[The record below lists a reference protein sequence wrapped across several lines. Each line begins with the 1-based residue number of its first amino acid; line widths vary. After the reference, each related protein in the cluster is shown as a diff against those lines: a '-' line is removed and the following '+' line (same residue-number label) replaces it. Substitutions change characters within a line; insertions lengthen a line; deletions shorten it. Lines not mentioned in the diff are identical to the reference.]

1 MFIVA
6 ITAVQSFE
14 RKKIEQNKEPDVL
27 KHDAFQFEQNIWKYF
42 FFDLVFSMLK
52 GCWSATNVIFILY
65 NSLWQN
71 KPLYKVYRALK
82 QLGFWNITFTK
93 GKPVYIR

>member
-14 RKKIEQNKEPDVL
+14 RKIIEQNKEPDVL

-52 GCWSATNVIFILY
+52 GC
-65 NSLWQN
+65 
-71 KPLYKVYRALK
+71 
-82 QLGFWNITFTK
+82 
-93 GKPVYIR
+93 